1 LFYPKP
7 LISGIQELV
16 DITEK
21 TQLARQAIESAKSF
35 GYEVK
40 QDQLPISGLF
50 RAQTHTIAIRYILLD
65 QQVVL

>member
-1 LFYPKP
+1 MF
-7 LISGIQELV
+7 GVQELV
-16 DITEK
+16 NIAEK
-21 TQLARQAIESAKSF
+21 TQHARQAIESAKSF

-50 RAQTHTIAIRYILLD
+50 RAETNTIAIRYIVLD